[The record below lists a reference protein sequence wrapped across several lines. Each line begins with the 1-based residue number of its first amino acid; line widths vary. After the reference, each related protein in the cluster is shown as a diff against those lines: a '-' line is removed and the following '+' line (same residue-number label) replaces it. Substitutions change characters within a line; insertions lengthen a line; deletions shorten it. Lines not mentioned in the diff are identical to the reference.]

1 MYGQYT
7 FVLKMTCRRWRV
19 SNGYKPSKRLK
30 VISNIVSFSQR
41 NDLLQLYVESIIT
54 RNTTKMVN
62 NIV

>member
-7 FVLKMTCRRWRV
+7 FVLKMTCRRWHV

-41 NDLLQLYVESIIT
+41 NDLLQLYVELIIT